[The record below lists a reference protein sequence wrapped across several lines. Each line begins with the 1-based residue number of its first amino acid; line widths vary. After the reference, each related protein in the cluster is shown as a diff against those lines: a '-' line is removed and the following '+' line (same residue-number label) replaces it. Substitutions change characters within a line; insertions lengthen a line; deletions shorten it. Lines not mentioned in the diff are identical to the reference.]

1 MTVETKKAILD
12 ILGNVQ
18 SSGLAFVYQK
28 DLKEPE
34 YPILRALNEISDL
47 VDKDVHP
54 DIKRLDWVL
63 PILSLADG
71 PTDLRA
77 LKLGATLVLGKTGRD
92 ALDEA
97 MASIGSDIR
106 LE

>member
-1 MTVETKKAILD
+1 MTVDTKKAILD

-18 SSGLAFVYQK
+18 SSGLAFAYQK
-28 DLKEPE
+28 DLKDPE
-34 YPILRALNEISDL
+34 YSVLRALNEIIDL
-47 VDKDVHP
+47 VDKTVHP
-54 DIKRLDWVL
+54 DTERLDWVL

-77 LKLGATLVLGKTGRD
+77 LKLGAALVLGKTGRD
-92 ALDEA
+92 AIAEA

-106 LE
+106 V